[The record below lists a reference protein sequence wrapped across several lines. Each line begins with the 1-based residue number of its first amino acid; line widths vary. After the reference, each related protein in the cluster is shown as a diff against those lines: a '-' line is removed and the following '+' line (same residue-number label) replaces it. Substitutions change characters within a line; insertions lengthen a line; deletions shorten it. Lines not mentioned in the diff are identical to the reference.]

1 MPAIANRRGLLI
13 LLCLFLVSA
22 SWGSCYLFIE
32 LALRSF
38 PPFLLT
44 ATRLGCAGLI
54 LFAGLWLLGH
64 RAVPTLRDLKFAGTT
79 AFFMSVLS
87 AGLMTVGQQYVPSGT
102 VAMVMGSIPL
112 WMVLAGWIF
121 LKENKPTRRQT
132 VGLLIGTASVIILGI
147 RQGSLGMGSAF
158 GMMCLACNMAGW
170 VGGSLYAKA
179 HAHDTKL
186 TVLQSTAL
194 MLMAGGTELLLISL
208 LMGERL
214 DVEAVPMLGWASVLV
229 LIFFGSITAYT
240 YYFWLLE
247 HTSTA
252 VAISY
257 DYVNPVVG
265 MVLGYLVTGEPIDAV
280 KAGICGAIILALYFV
295 ITGSRRL

>member
-121 LKENKPTRRQT
+121 LKENK
-132 VGLLIGTASVIILGI
+132 
-147 RQGSLGMGSAF
+147 
-158 GMMCLACNMAGW
+158 LAR
-170 VGGSLYAKA
+170 S
-179 HAHDTKL
+179 
-186 TVLQSTAL
+186 
-194 MLMAGGTELLLISL
+194 
-208 LMGERL
+208 
-214 DVEAVPMLGWASVLV
+214 
-229 LIFFGSITAYT
+229 
-240 YYFWLLE
+240 
-247 HTSTA
+247 
-252 VAISY
+252 
-257 DYVNPVVG
+257 
-265 MVLGYLVTGEPIDAV
+265 
-280 KAGICGAIILALYFV
+280 
-295 ITGSRRL
+295 